1 MQEAFRKLLAEA
13 IGEHRV
19 EQALAGLA
27 SEASVS
33 LRLNPFKHTDAFPLG
48 GDGECR
54 PVAWSEYGRLLS
66 GRPVFT
72 LDPLFHAGA
81 YYVQDSSAMYV
92 GELFRNLLSRLE
104 RPQDRPLRVLDLCA
118 APGGKTTDA
127 AASLRAV
134 CGDSYLLVANEI
146 MRSRAGVL
154 ADNVAIW
161 GDPRQVSLC
170 RQNHCRYLPQRLR
183 LGNPEC
189 VRAEG
194 RACG

>member
-1 MQEAFRKLLAEA
+1 MQAAFRKLLAEA

-48 GDGECR
+48 GDGE
-54 PVAWSEYGRLLS
+54 WSEHGRLLS

-127 AASLRAV
+127 ACS
-134 CGDSYLLVANEI
+134 
-146 MRSRAGVL
+146 
-154 ADNVAIW
+154 
-161 GDPRQVSLC
+161 
-170 RQNHCRYLPQRLR
+170 
-183 LGNPEC
+183 GNAWRRRVKRV
-189 VRAEG
+189 VR
-194 RACG
+194 

>member
-19 EQALAGLA
+19 EQALSGLA

-54 PVAWSEYGRLLS
+54 PVAWSEHGRLLS

-81 YYVQDSSAMYV
+81 Y
-92 GELFRNLLSRLE
+92 LSL
-104 RPQDRPLRVLDLCA
+104 
-118 APGGKTTDA
+118 
-127 AASLRAV
+127 
-134 CGDSYLLVANEI
+134 I
-146 MRSRAGVL
+146 H
-154 ADNVAIW
+154 I
-161 GDPRQVSLC
+161 
-170 RQNHCRYLPQRLR
+170 
-183 LGNPEC
+183 
-189 VRAEG
+189 
-194 RACG
+194 